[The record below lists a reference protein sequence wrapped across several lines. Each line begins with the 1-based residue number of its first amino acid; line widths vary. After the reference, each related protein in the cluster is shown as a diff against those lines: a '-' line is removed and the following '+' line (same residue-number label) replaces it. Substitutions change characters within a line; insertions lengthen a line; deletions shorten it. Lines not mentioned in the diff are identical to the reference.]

1 MPQTKS
7 PRPIRLQ
14 RDPLTEAFF
23 TYLDGE
29 RNASPRTLIN
39 YRHAL
44 RQFRDFRPET
54 TWRTATTDD
63 FRAFLFELMKRERS
77 RASIRLAFAALRSFY
92 RFLMERKSLTVNP
105 LKTLLL
111 PKAEKQLPN
120 FLTTAQVE
128 DLLAAPLRA
137 PLQKQA
143 PAWVPLR
150 DTAMLELLY
159 SAGLRLSE
167 LAALNVN
174 DLDPYSET
182 LRVVGKG
189 SKERV
194 CPVGGPALQA
204 ISTYRQAAKVP
215 SGPLFLNKSR
225 RRLTAHSI
233 WSRMK
238 KYIRQTGLPATTSP
252 HKLRHSF
259 ATHML
264 DNGADLRSLQ
274 TLLGHASLSTTQV
287 YTHVTTE
294 RLKRAYDQAHPRA
307 K

>member
-1 MPQTKS
+1 MPS
-7 PRPIRLQ
+7 PRPA
-14 RDPLTEAFF
+14 RDPLVEAFF
-23 TYLDGE
+23 TFLEGE

-44 RQFRDFRPET
+44 RQFREFRPET
-54 TWRTATTDD
+54 TWRSATADD
-63 FRAFLFELMKRERS
+63 FRAFLLDLMKRGRS
-77 RASIRLAFAALRSFY
+77 RASQRLTFAALRSFY
-92 RFLMERKSLTVNP
+92 RFLMERKNLTANP
-105 LKTLLL
+105 LAAVLL
-111 PKAEKQLPN
+111 PKAEKQLPA
-120 FLTTAQVE
+120 FLTLAQV
-128 DLLAAPLRA
+128 DALLSAPLLAPKE
-137 PLQKQA
+137 KQA
-143 PAWVPLR
+143 PAWVPAR

-167 LAALNVN
+167 LAALNVS
-174 DLDPYSET
+174 DIDPYSET
-182 LRVVGKG
+182 LRVIGKG

-194 CPVGGPALQA
+194 CPVGEPALRA
-204 ISTYRQAAKVP
+204 ISTYRQAAGVH

-225 RRLTAHSI
+225 RRLSANAI
-233 WSRMK
+233 WARMK
-238 KYIRQTGLPATTSP
+238 KYIRQVGLPATTSP

-307 K
+307 

>member
-1 MPQTKS
+1 M
-7 PRPIRLQ
+7 PRPKKTRPAATQ
-14 RDPLTEAFF
+14 RDPLIEAFV

-29 RNASPRTLIN
+29 RNASPRTIAN

-44 RQFRDFRPET
+44 AGFRTFRPAV
-54 TWRTATTDD
+54 TWRSAATDD
-63 FRAFLFELMKRERS
+63 FRAYLLELMQRKYS
-77 RASIRLAFAALRSFY
+77 RASVRLNFAAIRSFY
-92 RFLMERKSLTVNP
+92 RFLMDRKDLSINP
-105 LKTLLL
+105 LSFLVL
-111 PKAEKQLPN
+111 PKTEKQIPV
-120 FLTTAQVE
+120 FLTLKQVE
-128 DLLAAPLRA
+128 ALLAAPAEA

-150 DTAMLELLY
+150 DAAMLELLY

-167 LAALNVN
+167 LVAVNVN

-182 LRVVGKG
+182 LRVIGKG
-189 SKERV
+189 AKERL
-194 CPVGGPALQA
+194 CPVGGPALRA
-204 ISTYRQAAKVP
+204 ISVYRQAAKIQ

-225 RRLTAHSI
+225 RRLSPVTV

-238 KYIRQTGLPATTSP
+238 KYLQQVGLPSTLSP

-274 TLLGHASLSTTQV
+274 TLLGHSSLSTTQV
-287 YTHVTTE
+287 YTHVSTE

-307 K
+307 